1 LSGGDIAAAGYF
13 DPAAVGKLAAKCRTS
28 RFIGFRDNMAFVGV
42 LSTQLWHREF
52 VQGATIASDI
62 PYAVA

>member
-1 LSGGDIAAAGYF
+1 
-13 DPAAVGKLAAKCRTS
+13 
-28 RFIGFRDNMAFVGV
+28 MAFVGV

-62 PYAVA
+62 PYAVAEGSSEDL

>member
-1 LSGGDIAAAGYF
+1 
-13 DPAAVGKLAAKCRTS
+13 
-28 RFIGFRDNMAFVGV
+28 MAFVGV

-52 VQGATIASDI
+52 IQGATITSNI